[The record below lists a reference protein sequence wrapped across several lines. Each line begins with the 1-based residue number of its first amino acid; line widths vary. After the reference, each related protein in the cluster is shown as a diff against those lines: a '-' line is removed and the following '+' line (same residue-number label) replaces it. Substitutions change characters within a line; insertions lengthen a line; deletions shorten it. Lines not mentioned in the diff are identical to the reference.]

1 MPGIFV
7 PNLKR
12 NSPLIIKIIRK
23 LIKNQTVTL
32 YNPNSSFNNIT
43 DAEDIYKVIK
53 IFLNSKKNISGFY
66 NLASSQSIKIFQ
78 LISFLKKK
86 LIQIQRYYLK
96 KPSKLHL

>member
-1 MPGIFV
+1 MKIINLRKLIGMVYQIRKSESIFLDKKNNYRCICLRVPGIFV

-53 IFLNSKKNISGFY
+53 FFEFKKYFWI
-66 NLASSQSIKIFQ
+66 L
-78 LISFLKKK
+78 
-86 LIQIQRYYLK
+86 
-96 KPSKLHL
+96 

>member
-1 MPGIFV
+1 MLNENYKSKKIDWYGLSKRKSESIFLDKKNNYRCICLRVPGIFV

-53 IFLNSKKNISGFY
+53 IFLNSKKYFWI
-66 NLASSQSIKIFQ
+66 L
-78 LISFLKKK
+78 
-86 LIQIQRYYLK
+86 
-96 KPSKLHL
+96 